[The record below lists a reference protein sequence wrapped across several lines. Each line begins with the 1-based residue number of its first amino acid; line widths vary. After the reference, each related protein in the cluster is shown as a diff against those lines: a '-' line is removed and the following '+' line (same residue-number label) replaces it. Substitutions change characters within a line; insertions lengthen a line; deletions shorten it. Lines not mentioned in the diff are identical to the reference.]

1 MPSSP
6 PKPSKSKNRPSG
18 ERENALRFCL
28 SQAEIENEL
37 RKHGSGF
44 QDGKQRIIE
53 LYQTQPDRKL
63 RAKAL
68 AKEYG
73 IGGHSQDFL
82 DGSSGFVNHDGKGL
96 EFDHYPDHQKVT
108 LSWTQVEKYIDLM
121 IQSDRYL
128 SDKEK
133 RTIDFPLELNAASGC
148 RIHGIKGTAPGHSGW
163 IEAGGNFMFYG
174 EDAAKVA
181 KSSTVPC
188 SREKPH
194 WAKFRSQAFPL
205 AYGQESQKNYGL
217 LAMMFTLPG

>member
-1 MPSSP
+1 MPTSLPKLNKLEKSTKRRAKNCP
-6 PKPSKSKNRPSG
+6 P
-18 ERENALRFCL
+18 LCL

-44 QDGKQRIIE
+44 AGGKQRIIE

-128 SDKEK
+128 TDKEK
-133 RTIDFPLELNAASGC
+133 EHRAAVQ
-148 RIHGIKGTAPGHSGW
+148 
-163 IEAGGNFMFYG
+163 EAERQLPMLDG
-174 EDAAKVA
+174 DAAAEYNALKEQYPNTLIGFELGGYFLFYDKDA
-181 KSSTVPC
+181 ITVK
-188 SREKPH
+188 EV
-194 WAKFRSQAFPL
+194 FRSNL
-205 AYGQESQKNYGL
+205 LSQENALGKVKVTGFCAESG
-217 LAMMFTLPG
+217 